1 MALVPWKPFGELST
15 LRHEMDRLFERF
27 FGEWPRLEF
36 RDGEWAPR
44 LDMAETKDSVVI
56 KAELPGLEAKDL
68 DVSLFGDTLTI
79 KGEKREEKEEKE
91 EHYHVVERSHGAFSR
106 MVKLP
111 APVAA
116 DTIKASFKQGV
127 LTIALPK
134 TAEAKK
140 KAIPVNI
147 E

>member
-15 LRHEMDRLFERF
+15 LRHDMDRLFERF

-36 RDGEWAPR
+36 PDGEWAPR
-44 LDMAETKDSVVI
+44 LDMAETAGCITI
-56 KAELPGLEAKDL
+56 KAELPGLETKDL

-91 EHYHVVERSHGAFSR
+91 EHYHLVERSHGAFSR

-116 DTIKASFKQGV
+116 DKIKADFKHGV
-127 LTIALPK
+127 LTITLPK
-134 TAEAKK
+134 TEEAKK
-140 KAIPVNI
+140 KMIPVNI